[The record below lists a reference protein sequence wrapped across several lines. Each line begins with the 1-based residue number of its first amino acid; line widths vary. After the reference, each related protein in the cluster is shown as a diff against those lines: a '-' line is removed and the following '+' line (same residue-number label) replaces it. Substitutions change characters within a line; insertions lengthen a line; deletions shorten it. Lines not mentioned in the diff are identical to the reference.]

1 MKTLTPNEEIR
12 ELGNMLFAT
21 DADDAPRLLS
31 ICKRV
36 FEIAAANTVED
47 KDPDGNPYVITPES
61 ELEAIKKALEP

>member
-31 ICKRV
+31 I
-36 FEIAAANTVED
+36 
-47 KDPDGNPYVITPES
+47 
-61 ELEAIKKALEP
+61 